1 MAKSSV
7 IVVGESRLAEELIG
21 VAHAADYDAKLFRDT
36 DAAAISA
43 SLIIDTTC
51 GDETK
56 KRETVKK
63 LDAGSPSSVLLT
75 SCLGFSTTRIA
86 AWTSKPERVVGF
98 ATFYPIKDKK
108 VVELSP
114 GLRTGDAAVTAAE
127 NLFRTL
133 GKEPRRAKDAPGLVF
148 PRILSLIVN
157 EAARALDEGV
167 AEAPEIDTAMK
178 LGVNYPEGPLRWA
191 DRVGIDE
198 ILAVLEG
205 LQAETGEDRYRP
217 APLIKKLVL
226 AGYLGES
233 TGKGFYEY
241 RK

>member
-7 IVVGESRLAEELIG
+7 IVVGDSRLAEELIG
-21 VAHAADYDAKLFRDT
+21 LAQAADYDAKLFRGT

-86 AWTSKPERVVGF
+86 AWTGKPERVVGF

-108 VVELSP
+108 VVELSA
-114 GLRTGDAAVTAAE
+114 GLRTGDAALTAAE
-127 NLFRTL
+127 NLFRAL
-133 GKEPRRAKDAPGLVF
+133 GKEPGRAKDAPGLVF

-191 DRVGIDE
+191 DRAGIDE

-217 APLIKKLVL
+217 APLIKKMVL

>member
-1 MAKSSV
+1 
-7 IVVGESRLAEELIG
+7 
-21 VAHAADYDAKLFRDT
+21 
-36 DAAAISA
+36 
-43 SLIIDTTC
+43 
-51 GDETK
+51 
-56 KRETVKK
+56 
-63 LDAGSPSSVLLT
+63 
-75 SCLGFSTTRIA
+75 
-86 AWTSKPERVVGF
+86 
-98 ATFYPIKDKK
+98 
-108 VVELSP
+108 
-114 GLRTGDAAVTAAE
+114 VTAAE